1 MANTDVGGAAA
12 KKKRVRVTNSD
23 WLDAEGNIVD
33 DIRKAEGVRIAV
45 VGVPTPFQ
53 VIFADEYNEDIR
65 RGLLAFGAKTNLT
78 NAGGGK
84 QGDDFYEDLMAR
96 HETFAAGEWFGG
108 GEQGPRVS
116 QLAEAL
122 VAVFAKGGQTKDVDA
137 VKATLLEKGEQY
149 RKDIAAR
156 KDVALELA
164 RIKREAA
171 ERRESELREKMGEG
185 EPEALPDL

>member
-1 MANTDVGGAAA
+1 MANTDQAAP
-12 KKKRVRVTNSD
+12 KKTRARVTKSE
-23 WLDAEGNIVD
+23 WLGEDGSVVD

-45 VGVPTPFQ
+45 VGSSTFQ
-53 VIFADEYNEDIR
+53 VMFHEEYNDDIR

-96 HETFAAGEWFGG
+96 HETFAAGEWHGG

-122 VAVFAKGGQTKDVDA
+122 VAVFAAAGQQKDVET
-137 VKATLLEKGEQY
+137 VKQTLIDKGEEY
-149 RKDIAAR
+149 RKQIAAR

-171 ERRESELREKMGEG
+171 EKREAELRSKMGEG
-185 EPEALPDL
+185 EAAEALPDL